1 MSKKYKEKDIPKPK
15 QKCRTCRTKC
25 KFLGMRNVY
34 GRSYDQDGNDID
46 ELFVAYL
53 QD

>member
-1 MSKKYKEKDIPKPK
+1 MSKKYKEKNIPEPK

-25 KFLGMRNVY
+25 KFGRMRSVY
-34 GRSYDQDGNDID
+34 GEVYDQDGNDID
-46 ELFVAYL
+46 ELLVAYL

>member
-1 MSKKYKEKDIPKPK
+1 MTTEKQPELENLKNK
-15 QKCRTCRTKC
+15 KCRTCRTKC
-25 KFLGMRNVY
+25 KFVGMRDVY
-34 GRSYDQDGNDID
+34 GRGYDQDGNDID